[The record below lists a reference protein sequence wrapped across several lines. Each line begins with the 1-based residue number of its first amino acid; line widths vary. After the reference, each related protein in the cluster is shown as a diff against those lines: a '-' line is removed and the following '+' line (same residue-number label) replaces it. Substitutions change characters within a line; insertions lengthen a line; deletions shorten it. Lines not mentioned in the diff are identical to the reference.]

1 MTLNIQRENQGKWLT
16 HSRTKILWLG
26 SMCRYLALM
35 HGNTLTSRSSIYL
48 RTSSWSSNVHHSLQY
63 QNRKAEYFK
72 AIWDV
77 VNWKAAEKRF
87 ESS

>member
-1 MTLNIQRENQGKWLT
+1 MRGSTPTSEFVPVSRGEDVEVGLLT
-16 HSRTKILWLG
+16 EL
-26 SMCRYLALM
+26 
-35 HGNTLTSRSSIYL
+35 
-48 RTSSWSSNVHHSLQY
+48 VSLQY

-87 ESS
+87 Q